1 MRSVVVLGA
10 GMVGSV
16 IADDLARQGGY
27 RVTVIDRDEARLDS
41 LRRRIGSKVI
51 VQRADLASP
60 AGVREVVAPHDLVIG
75 ALSSTLGYRVLEA
88 VIEAGRNCCD
98 ISFMPERALDLDE
111 RARRAGVTA
120 VVDCG
125 VAPGLS
131 HMMAGAGVAALD
143 QARSV
148 EIYVGGLP
156 VVRQWPF
163 EYKAAFAPRD
173 VIEEYTRPSRLVV
186 RGRVVEKPALSE
198 CELIDIPGV
207 GTLEAFNTDGLRTL
221 VETLVVPDMKE
232 KTLRYPGHVELMRVF
247 REAGFLSSEPVEVE
261 GVRVRPVDLFSALV
275 FPSWS
280 YAPGEEDLTVM
291 RVVVRGTRDGRRV
304 TLSWDL
310 LDRYDP
316 RREQT
321 SMARTTAFPCAIVA
335 RLIDEGRVGQRGV
348 IPPERLGGDSALFR
362 HVLAE
367 LGERGV
373 GCRYE
378 ERVEESP

>member
-1 MRSVVVLGA
+1 
-10 GMVGSV
+10 MVGSV
-16 IADDLARQGGY
+16 IAEDLARGGGY
-27 RVTVIDRDEARLDS
+27 RVTVADRDATRLEQ
-41 LRRRIGSKVI
+41 LRRRVGSKVS
-51 VQRADLASP
+51 VECADLADSATVKEI
-60 AGVREVVAPHDLVIG
+60 AGRHEMVIG
-75 ALSSTLGYRVLEA
+75 ALSSAIGYRVLEA
-88 VIEAGRNCCD
+88 VIEARRNYCD
-98 ISFMPERALDLDE
+98 ISFMPERAADLDE
-111 RARRAGVTA
+111 KARQAGVT
-120 VVDCG
+120 VVTDCG

-173 VIEEYTRPSRLVV
+173 VIEEYTRPCRLVE

-198 CELIDIPGV
+198 CELIDFPGV
-207 GTLEAFNTDGLRTL
+207 GTVEAFNTDGLRSL

-232 KTLRYPGHVELMRVF
+232 KTLRYPGHVELMKVF
-247 REAGFLSSEPVEVE
+247 RHAGFFSTEPVEVE
-261 GVRVRPVDLFSALV
+261 GVCLRPVDLFSKLV

-280 YAPGEEDLTVM
+280 YGPGEEDLTVM
-291 RVVVRGTRDGRRV
+291 RVIVRGSRDGRRV

-310 LDRYDP
+310 LDRYDR
-316 RREQT
+316 RREQS

-335 RLIDEGRVGQRGV
+335 RLIDQGRVEARGV
-348 IPPERLGGDSALFR
+348 IAPERLGDDSVLFR
-362 HVLAE
+362 HVLTE

-373 GCRYE
+373 SCSYE
-378 ERVEESP
+378 ETVEEAP